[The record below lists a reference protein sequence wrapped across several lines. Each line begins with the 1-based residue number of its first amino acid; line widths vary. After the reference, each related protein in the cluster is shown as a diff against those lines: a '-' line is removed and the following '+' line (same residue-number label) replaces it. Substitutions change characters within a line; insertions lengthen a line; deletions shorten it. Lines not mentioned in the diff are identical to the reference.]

1 MHFVIK
7 FYKLIIKE
15 NVYIRAQILAGRE
28 IYKEHLCTTYSYN
41 AADNIALVRWVLPR
55 QGLEP
60 LRHVEAS

>member
-28 IYKEHLCTTYSYN
+28 INKEHL
-41 AADNIALVRWVLPR
+41 
-55 QGLEP
+55 
-60 LRHVEAS
+60 